1 MRRAE
6 REARSVGIK
15 CTYLCVS
22 GKLERRKPLRRK
34 IKLKWLVKK
43 KKSGHTSSNK
53 SGNQN
58 NVFQDRDQYH
68 KCLVWQHLNMFV
80 VLQISIICSA
90 AALKLRFSGYGFLPK
105 MYCFGLLYTPQKL
118 WLNYVTSCMMIRLL
132 PPKEHSV
139 LQLQNSVEPM
149 WEASTVRLH
158 HTLQISILN
167 FRCSYVKVRK
177 NVAGGIQY
185 TCIHIKILLQQTAD
199 RQTVL

>member
-1 MRRAE
+1 
-6 REARSVGIK
+6 
-15 CTYLCVS
+15 
-22 GKLERRKPLRRK
+22 
-34 IKLKWLVKK
+34 
-43 KKSGHTSSNK
+43 
-53 SGNQN
+53 
-58 NVFQDRDQYH
+58 
-68 KCLVWQHLNMFV
+68 
-80 VLQISIICSA
+80 
-90 AALKLRFSGYGFLPK
+90 
-105 MYCFGLLYTPQKL
+105 
-118 WLNYVTSCMMIRLL
+118 MMIRLL